1 MYDVTLL
8 ILIVELKIQEK
19 NILLT
24 GSTGMLG
31 QALIVEILKKHGY
44 KIYFIS
50 HSKSCPSSVA
60 NQLTLRDVENH
71 QFYAFFHC
79 AAEVNVNLCENDL
92 EHAKSVNY
100 EYTKLL
106 YERVFSEF
114 SFYISTDSVYGGDKG
129 NYNEMDDVSPVN
141 NYARSKLMGEIGAAN
156 YTDNLY
162 IIRTN
167 IFGENSK
174 SKSSI
179 YEWAKREL
187 LIGNSIPGFSNIFFN
202 PLSVTHLSLILISI
216 LEKKLE
222 FGTYNIGSDSYLS
235 KYEFLVKVSE
245 SLGVNSELVIPTEFV
260 TSDGV
265 ANRPINTTMNCDKIK
280 QSLINIDLSFQT
292 SLDLLMKT
300 KNEKNKNW

>member
-1 MYDVTLL
+1 LQ
-8 ILIVELKIQEK
+8 IQGK
-19 NILLT
+19 KILLT

-31 QALIVEILKKHGY
+31 QALLIEILNKHGY
-44 KIYFIS
+44 EIYFIS
-50 HSKSCPSSVA
+50 HSKSFTNSIA
-60 NQLTLRDVENH
+60 NQLTLRDLVNH

-92 EHAKSVNY
+92 EHAKSVNC

-106 YERVFSEF
+106 FENVVSEF
-114 SFYISTDSVYGGDKG
+114 SFYISTDSVYEGDIG
-129 NYNEMDDVSPVN
+129 NYNEMSDVRPVN
-141 NYARSKLMGEIGAAN
+141 NYATSKLMGEIVASN
-156 YTDNLY
+156 YTNNLY

-179 YEWAKREL
+179 FEWAKSEL

-202 PLSVTHLSLILISI
+202 PLSVSHLSLILLSM
-216 LEKKLE
+216 LEEKIK

-235 KYEFLVKVSE
+235 KYEFLVKVAE
-245 SLGVNSELVIPTEFV
+245 FLGVNSELVKPTEFV
-260 TSDGV
+260 TSYGV

-280 QSLINIDLSFQT
+280 QNLINLDLSFQT

-300 KNEKNKNW
+300 KNEKN

>member
-1 MYDVTLL
+1 MN
-8 ILIVELKIQEK
+8 IQEK
-19 NILLT
+19 KILLT

-31 QALIVEILKKHGY
+31 QALLVEILKKNGY

-50 HSKSCPSSVA
+50 HSKSYPNSVA

-79 AAEVNVNLCENDL
+79 AAEVNVNLCENNL
-92 EHAKSVNY
+92 EHAKSVNC

-106 YERVFSEF
+106 FEKVFSEF
-114 SFYISTDSVYGGDKG
+114 SFYISTDSVYGGDEG
-129 NYNEMDDVSPVN
+129 NYNEINDVSPVN
-141 NYARSKLMGEIGAAN
+141 NYARSKLMGEKVAAN

-179 YEWAKREL
+179 FEWAKREL
-187 LIGNSIPGFSNIFFN
+187 LMGNSIPGFSNIFFN
-202 PLSVTHLSLILISI
+202 PLSVSHLSLILLSM
-216 LEKKLE
+216 LEKKLN
-222 FGTYNIGSDSYLS
+222 FGIYNIGSDSYIS
-235 KYEFLVKVSE
+235 KYEFLVKIAE
-245 SLGVNSELVIPTEFV
+245 FLGANSQLVKPTKFLA
-260 TSDGV
+260 SHGV
-265 ANRPINTTMNCDKIK
+265 ANRPFNTTMNCDKIK
-280 QSLINIDLSFQT
+280 QNLINPDLSFQR

-300 KNEKNKNW
+300 KNEEN

>member
-1 MYDVTLL
+1 
-8 ILIVELKIQEK
+8 
-19 NILLT
+19 
-24 GSTGMLG
+24 MLG
-31 QALIVEILKKHGY
+31 QALLIEILNKHGY
-44 KIYFIS
+44 EIYFIS
-50 HSKSCPSSVA
+50 HSKSVPNSIA
-60 NQLTLRDVENH
+60 NQLTLKDLVNH
-71 QFYAFFHC
+71 KFYAFFHC

-106 YERVFSEF
+106 FKKVVSEF
-114 SFYISTDSVYGGDKG
+114 SFYISTDSVYEGDKG
-129 NYNEMDDVSPVN
+129 NYSEMSDVSPVN
-141 NYARSKLMGEIGAAN
+141 NYARSKLMGEIVASN

-179 YEWAKREL
+179 FEWAKSEL

-202 PLSVTHLSLILISI
+202 PLSVSHLSLILLSM
-216 LEKKLE
+216 LEKKIK
-222 FGTYNIGSDSYLS
+222 FGIYNIGSDSYLS
-235 KYEFLVKVSE
+235 KYEFLVKIAE
-245 SLGVNSELVIPTEFV
+245 FLGVNSELIKPTEFV
-260 TSDGV
+260 TSYGV
-265 ANRPINTTMNCDKIK
+265 ANRPFNTTMNCDKIK
-280 QSLINIDLSFQT
+280 QNLINLDLSFQT